1 MRILFQTLILLF
13 FGVALSCSMN
23 TQEKRVDNAP
33 QKLKVVPNQI
43 LVVEVEGMVC
53 KMGCGG
59 LMRRELI
66 ETNAVSR
73 VEIEYQEGVER
84 QTIKIHFDDKLISQT
99 EIVKKLE
106 EINKNQFKVYPIGS
120 TEIVSLSSDSPSN
133 SSLNIREISMR
144 STNSRGILSSFVS
157 E

>member
-1 MRILFQTLILLF
+1 MMLF

-23 TQEKRVDNAP
+23 TQEKRVDNSP

-43 LVVEVEGMVC
+43 FVAEVEGMVC

-73 VEIEYQEGVER
+73 VEIDYQEGVER
-84 QTIKIHFDDKLISQT
+84 QTIKIHYDDKLISQI

-106 EINKNQFKVYPIGS
+106 KINKNQFKVYPIGS
-120 TEIVSLSSDSPSN
+120 SEIVSSRSSSN
-133 SSLNIREISMR
+133 SSLNMCDIAMISP
-144 STNSRGILSSFVS
+144 NSRGILSSFIS